1 MMLNVVC
8 FIVIGDRQRVKKPI
22 LEFGNAAAKVQAPK
36 PAADRYNYFLPYEF
50 TLQPFG
56 LSKIVVNLQETTVL
70 FLFQS
75 FFVIIVGHIHEF
87 ILICLSNRIPS

>member
-36 PAADRYNYFLPYEF
+36 PAADRYNTLRIYF
-50 TLQPFG
+50 
-56 LSKIVVNLQETTVL
+56 TT
-70 FLFQS
+70 FW
-75 FFVIIVGHIHEF
+75 IE
-87 ILICLSNRIPS
+87 